1 MNEEII
7 IEAIEEQAA
16 TGPETPNG
24 APAVKEE
31 GEESAFFSTGHFSI
45 HHQPQDDETFM
56 GE

>member
-1 MNEEII
+1 VNEEII